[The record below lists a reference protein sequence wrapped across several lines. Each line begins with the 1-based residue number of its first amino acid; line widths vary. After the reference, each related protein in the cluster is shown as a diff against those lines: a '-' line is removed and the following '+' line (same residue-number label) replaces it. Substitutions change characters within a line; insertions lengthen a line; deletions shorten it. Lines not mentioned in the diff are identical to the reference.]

1 MVRQKELKRLHV
13 IQKVLE
19 RVIKQVEAAE
29 ILFLSS
35 RQMRRIIKR
44 IRIEGDRGSFI
55 NREASYRTGEFRG
68 FSLVFISKP
77 FGGETSWQEILAF
90 RGPKPPKNVGRLPH

>member
-19 RVIKQVEAAE
+19 RMIKQVEVAE

-44 IRIEGDRGSFI
+44 IRIEGDRGVIHKSRGKPS
-55 NREASYRTGEFRG
+55 NRRIPG
-68 FSLVFISKP
+68 F
-77 FGGETSWQEILAF
+77 
-90 RGPKPPKNVGRLPH
+90 

>member
-1 MVRQKELKRLHV
+1 MFYLATLEMSSIRDVIMSFWRGGHDDRRGHDHLVRQKELKRLHV

-44 IRIEGDRGSFI
+44 IRIEGDRGVIHKSRGKPS
-55 NREASYRTGEFRG
+55 NRRIPG
-68 FSLVFISKP
+68 F
-77 FGGETSWQEILAF
+77 
-90 RGPKPPKNVGRLPH
+90 